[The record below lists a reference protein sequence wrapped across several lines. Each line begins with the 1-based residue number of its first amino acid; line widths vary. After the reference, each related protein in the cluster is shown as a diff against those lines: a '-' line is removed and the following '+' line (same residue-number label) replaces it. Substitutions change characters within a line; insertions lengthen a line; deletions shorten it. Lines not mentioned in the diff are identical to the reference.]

1 MKRDLYDNNY
11 TKKIFIGR
19 LLKKFLT
26 IEQIKYKVFRIKTNI
41 MCEQHIMKSTE
52 RKCPK

>member
-1 MKRDLYDNNY
+1 MKSDLYDNNY
-11 TKKIFIGR
+11 TKIFFIGR

-41 MCEQHIMKSTE
+41 MCEHIMKSTE